1 MVSTTPSVTADNV
14 EAKLLLLHRRGMF
27 DGRPNLI
34 AEKQL
39 HGGQSVEFGYGAS
52 ADWKLIGEVR
62 GGVHAFGEL
71 GSTRHL
77 FPHAQ
82 HFVGPMVKTE
92 LEHLH
97 GRGELGIEPGYLFA
111 VGAARDEA
119 KAQARLLLEY
129 EFHL

>member
-1 MVSTTPSVTADNV
+1 MPTDGR
-14 EAKLLLLHRRGMF
+14 KLL
-27 DGRPNLI
+27 PNAAYLC
-34 AEKQL
+34 APRVTFKLQ
-39 HGGQSVEFGYGAS
+39 VENSGYGAS

-62 GGVHAFGEL
+62 GGVQAFGEL